1 MDKILG
7 GAQEE
12 GISFWRIFWRALLSK
27 SGEQAGRLIGFSFR
41 GTKII
46 SFQVYYKFRI
56 VELDAKYLR
65 NWETMNQKSR
75 IILDIDPIYLLKG
88 RCVYDDSG
96 KKMGKVV
103 KVDQVG
109 YFNEFD
115 SLFVKKKF
123 FLPSIEISKDKISV
137 LKKNILLNSSI
148 K

>member
-7 GAQEE
+7 GSQED
-12 GISFWRIFWRALLSK
+12 GIGFWNIFWRPLLSK
-27 SGEQAGRLIGFSFR
+27 SGEKAGRLIGFSFR

-56 VELDAKYLR
+56 VDLDAKYLR
-65 NWETMNQKSR
+65 NWDSMNKKSV

-88 RCVYDDSG
+88 RSVYDESG
-96 KKMGKVV
+96 KKIGRVV

-109 YFNEFD
+109 YYNEFD
-115 SLFVKKKF
+115 SLFVKNRF
-123 FLPSIEISKDKISV
+123 FLPSIQISKNKISV
-137 LKKNILLNSSI
+137 LKKNILLNSSV